1 MKSLIIN
8 TIQKL
13 GEQNIPISEIVESI
27 ANESDNWDSDDIQS
41 LILDM
46 CKNNEGIHYGMSNNK
61 RDVTVSIN
69 TAEPVK
75 LPPNQNP
82 YMK

>member
-1 MKSLIIN
+1 MKSLIID

-13 GEQNIPISEIVESI
+13 GGQNIPISEIVKSI
-27 ANESDNWDSDDIQS
+27 VNEYYNWEPDDIQS

-61 RDVTVSIN
+61 WDITVSVN
-69 TAEPVK
+69 TTEPTK
-75 LPPNQNP
+75 LPPNQN
-82 YMK
+82 